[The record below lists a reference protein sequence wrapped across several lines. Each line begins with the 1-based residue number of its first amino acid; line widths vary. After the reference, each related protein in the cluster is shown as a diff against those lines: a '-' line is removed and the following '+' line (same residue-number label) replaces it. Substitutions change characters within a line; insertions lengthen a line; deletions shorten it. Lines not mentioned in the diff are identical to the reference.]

1 MKLSIIIPT
10 YNEEE
15 YLPLLLKS
23 IKAQDFGDF
32 EVIIADAGSQ
42 DRTREIAQKAGC
54 KVVDGGMPAVGR
66 NRGAEAAQGEYLL
79 FLDADVCLTEG
90 YLESSLKEFI
100 ERDLGIAITQIS
112 PLSDGRLDKMA
123 HNFANFFMRKVE
135 SFKPHGAGCYG
146 ILTLKKLHE
155 EVEGFDEDLD
165 FGEDT
170 DYIERMAEISSFRV
184 LRHPRLLVSTR
195 RVEEE
200 GIKRVAYK
208 YAKSTLY
215 QFTGRKITA
224 EKLNYSFGH
233 SEKTRI
239 LYSVCGEGMGHAIR
253 SDVLLKH
260 LIPQYEVHIFSS
272 GRAYQYLAERY
283 QNVYEIGGFNTVYED
298 NTVRNTK
305 TFIKGMK
312 DLPSDL
318 RNSLR
323 LMYSVA
329 KSVKPHLIISDFEI
343 YSNLLAKILR
353 LPLISVDNM
362 HIITQGEIEVSSQYR
377 TERLAAEGVV
387 RSFIMMPRRYLINSY
402 FYPPL
407 KNPKKAKLF
416 PPVLREEIMDLKP
429 EDGWHILVYQT
440 SDSNLELLELLKEL
454 DEEFIV
460 YGFHKDEQDANLTFK
475 SFNDDEF
482 FQDLASCRAVITN
495 GGFTLISEALYLQKP
510 VLSVPVKKQF
520 EQILNAIY
528 LERLGYGKFHEDL
541 EKENILNFLSR
552 LDTYRDNIRKNFK
565 HDRNLGITEELDDL
579 IQKYGYLRNSS

>member
-23 IKAQDFGDF
+23 IAAQDFADY
-32 EVIIADAGSQ
+32 EVIIADAGSE
-42 DRTREIAQKAGC
+42 DRTREIAREAGC
-54 KVVDGGMPAVGR
+54 RIVEGGMPGVGR
-66 NRGAEAAQGEYLL
+66 NRGATAAQGDYLL
-79 FLDADVCLTEG
+79 FLDSDVCLTEG
-90 YLESSLKEFI
+90 YLRSSLEEFTI
-100 ERDLGIAITQIS
+100 EKLGIAITQIS
-112 PLSDGRLDKMA
+112 PLSDSRLDKMA
-123 HNFANFFMRKVE
+123 HDFANFFMRRVE
-135 SFKPHGAGCYG
+135 SLKPHGAGCYG

-170 DYIERMAEISSFRV
+170 DYIERVAEISTFKV
-184 LRHPRLLVSTR
+184 LRRPRLLVSTR

-200 GIKRVAYK
+200 GMKRVAYK

-224 EKLNYSFGH
+224 EKLNYTFGH

-253 SDVLLKH
+253 TDVILQH
-260 LIPQYEVHIFSS
+260 LIPDHEVHIFSS
-272 GRAYQYLAERY
+272 DRAYQYLAERY
-283 QNVYEIGGFNTVYED
+283 DNVYQIGGFNTVYED
-298 NTVRNTK
+298 NRVRNTK

-312 DLPSDL
+312 GLPSDL

-343 YSNLLAKILR
+343 YANLLAKIQR
-353 LPLISVDNM
+353 LPLISLDNM
-362 HIITQGEIEVSSQYR
+362 HIITQAEIEVSSRYR

-387 RSFIMMPRRYLINSY
+387 RSFINMPSRYLINTY

-416 PPVLREEIMDLKP
+416 PPVLREEIMNLEG

-440 SDSNLELLELLKEL
+440 SESNLELLKLLKEL
-454 DEEFIV
+454 DEEFII
-460 YGFHKDEQDANLTFK
+460 YGFHKDEQDGNLTFK

-482 FQDLASCRAVITN
+482 FQDLATCRAIITN
-495 GGFTLISEALYLQKP
+495 GGFTLISEALYLKKP

-528 LERLGYGKFHEDL
+528 LDRLGYGEFHEDL
-541 EKENILNFLSR
+541 EKEDVLNFLER
-552 LDTYRDNIRKNFK
+552 LDTYRDNIKKNFK
-565 HDRNLGITEELDDL
+565 HDRNLGITEELDEL
-579 IQKYGYLRNSS
+579 IQKYGPSRK

>member
-10 YNEEE
+10 YNEEK

-23 IKAQDFGDF
+23 IGAQEFRDF

-42 DRTREIAQKAGC
+42 DRTREIALEEGC
-54 KVVDGGMPAVGR
+54 RVVDGGLPAVGR
-66 NRGAEAAQGEYLL
+66 NRGVEAANGDYLL
-79 FLDADVCLTEG
+79 FLDSDVCLTDG
-90 YLESSLKEFI
+90 YLGSALEEFQ

-123 HNFANFFMRKVE
+123 HDFANFFMRKVE

-146 ILTLKKLHE
+146 ILTLKELHQKA
-155 EVEGFDEDLD
+155 EGFDEDLD

-170 DYIERMAEISSFRV
+170 DYIERVAELAPFRV
-184 LRHPRLLVSTR
+184 LRQPRLLVSTR

-200 GIKRVAYK
+200 GMKRVAYK

-224 EKLNYSFGH
+224 HELNYAFGH

-253 SDVLLKH
+253 SDVILEH
-260 LIPQYEVHIFSS
+260 LTQDYEVHIFASE
-272 GRAYQYLAERY
+272 RAYQYLAERY
-283 QNVYEIGGFNTVYED
+283 DNVYEIGGFNTVYED
-298 NTVRNTK
+298 NSVKNTK
-305 TFIKGMK
+305 TFIRGMK
-312 DLPSDL
+312 GLPSDL
-318 RNSLR
+318 RRSLR

-329 KSVKPHLIISDFEI
+329 KSVKPHLIISDFEF
-343 YSNLLAKILR
+343 YSNIMAKILR
-353 LPLISVDNM
+353 LPLISLDNI
-362 HIITQGEIEVSSQYR
+362 HIITQGEIDVPSRYR

-387 RSFIMMPRRYLINSY
+387 RSFIMMPRLYLISSF
-402 FYPPL
+402 FYPSL
-407 KNPKKAKLF
+407 KNPKKAKIF
-416 PPVLREEIMDLKP
+416 PPVLRDQIMDLDV
-429 EDGWHILVYQT
+429 EEGWHVLVYQT
-440 SDSNLELLELLKEL
+440 SDSNQELLDLLKEL

-460 YGFHKDEQDANLTFK
+460 YGFHKDNRDANLTFK

-495 GGFTLISEALYLQKP
+495 GGFTLISEALYLNKP

-528 LERLGYGKFHEDL
+528 LDRLGYGEFHEDL
-541 EKENILNFLSR
+541 EKEDIINFLTR

-565 HDRNLGITEELDDL
+565 HDRNMGILEELDDL
-579 IQKYGYLRNSS
+579 IQKYGP

>member
-23 IKAQDFGDF
+23 IKAQEFVDF

-42 DRTREIAQKAGC
+42 DRTREIAREAGC
-54 KVVDGGMPAVGR
+54 RIVEGGMPAVGR

-79 FLDADVCLTEG
+79 FLDADVCLTDG
-90 YLESSLKEFI
+90 YLKSSLEEFA
-100 ERDLGIAITQIS
+100 EQDLGIAITQIS
-112 PLSDGRLDKMA
+112 PLSDSRLDKMA
-123 HNFANFFMRKVE
+123 HDFANFFMRKVE

-146 ILTLKKLHE
+146 ILTLKKLHQ

-170 DYIERMAEISSFRV
+170 DYIERMAEISSFKV
-184 LRHPRLLVSTR
+184 LRQPRLLVSTR

-200 GIKRVAYK
+200 GMKRVAYK

-233 SEKTRI
+233 NEKTRI

-253 SDVLLKH
+253 TDVILKH
-260 LIPQYEVHIFSS
+260 LIPHYEVHIFSS
-272 GRAYQYLAERY
+272 DRAYHYLAQRY
-283 QNVYEIGGFNTVYED
+283 DNVYEIGGFNTVYED

-312 DLPSDL
+312 GLPGDL

-353 LPLISVDNM
+353 LPLISLDNM
-362 HIITQGEIEVSSQYR
+362 HIITQGEIEVSSRYR

-387 RSFIMMPRRYLINSY
+387 RSFIMMPRRYLINTY

-416 PPVLREEIMDLKP
+416 PPVLREEIMNLKS
-429 EDGWHILVYQT
+429 EEGRHILVYQT
-440 SDSNLELLELLKEL
+440 SDSNWELLEVLKEL
-454 DEEFIV
+454 EEKFIV
-460 YGFHKDEQDANLTFK
+460 YGFNKDEEDANLTFK

-482 FQDLASCRAVITN
+482 FQDLATCRAVITN
-495 GGFTLISEALYLQKP
+495 GGFTLISEALYLKKP

-528 LERLGYGKFHEDL
+528 LERLGYGEFHEDL
-541 EKENILNFLSR
+541 EKEDVLKFLTR
-552 LDTYRDNIRKNFK
+552 LETYRDNIQNNFQ
-565 HDRNLGITEELDDL
+565 HDRNEAIIRELDEL
-579 IQKYGYLRNSS
+579 IKKYGQFRK